1 VKPAPTAGSTEVEKG
16 PQARSGR
23 RRKPEIWHCRSLK
36 EGEEEMSERS
46 KVTLPQLLQMKRSG
60 RKVTMITAYDYPT
73 GVWAER
79 AAIDIVLVGDSMAMT
94 VLGYPNTLP
103 ATMAELI
110 AHSQAVTRGCETP
123 FVLGDMPYMSYQ
135 PSIEMAV
142 QNAGR
147 FMSEGACDGIK
158 LEGGMADTV
167 EAIVKAGIPVMG
179 HLGLTPQSASALGGF
194 KVQGK
199 DALMAKRIIDDA
211 RALEEAGAFSILLEC
226 VPSRVSKL
234 VTERA
239 EIPIISIGAG
249 PDCDGQVLIFHDMFG
264 LYPAFT
270 PKFAK
275 QYADL
280 GTEIVEGLKRYGE
293 EVRGGL
299 FPEPKHCF
307 TISNEQYEELLALLE

>member
-1 VKPAPTAGSTEVEKG
+1 
-16 PQARSGR
+16 
-23 RRKPEIWHCRSLK
+23 
-36 EGEEEMSERS
+36 MNERT
-46 KVTLPQLLQMKRSG
+46 KVTLPQLLELKGSG
-60 RKVTMITAYDYPT
+60 QKITMITAYDYPT

-94 VLGYPNTLP
+94 VLGHPTTLP

-110 AHSQAVTRGCETP
+110 THSQAVIRGCKTP

-135 PSIEMAV
+135 PSVEMAV

-147 FMSEGACDGIK
+147 FMSEGGCDGIK
-158 LEGGMADTV
+158 LEGGMVDRV

-179 HLGLTPQSASALGGF
+179 HLGLTPQSASMLGGF

-211 RALEEAGAFSILLEC
+211 KALEEAGAFSILLEC
-226 VPSRVSKL
+226 VPSKVSKL
-234 VTERA
+234 VTGRA

-275 QYADL
+275 RYADL
-280 GTEIVEGLKRYGE
+280 GEMIVEGLKQYGE
-293 EVRGGL
+293 EVRAGI

-307 TISNEQYEELLALLE
+307 TIPDQQYEELLAMLA

>member
-1 VKPAPTAGSTEVEKG
+1 
-16 PQARSGR
+16 
-23 RRKPEIWHCRSLK
+23 
-36 EGEEEMSERS
+36 
-46 KVTLPQLLQMKRSG
+46 
-60 RKVTMITAYDYPT
+60 
-73 GVWAER
+73 
-79 AAIDIVLVGDSMAMT
+79 
-94 VLGYPNTLP
+94 
-103 ATMAELI
+103 
-110 AHSQAVTRGCETP
+110 
-123 FVLGDMPYMSYQ
+123 MSYQ
-135 PSIEMAV
+135 PSVEMAV

-147 FMSEGACDGIK
+147 FMSEGGCDGIK
-158 LEGGMADTV
+158 LEGAMTDRV

-179 HLGLTPQSASALGGF
+179 HLGLTPQSASMLGGF

-211 RALEEAGAFSILLEC
+211 KALEEAGAFSVLLEC

-249 PDCDGQVLIFHDMFG
+249 LYCDGQVLIFHDMFG

-280 GTEIVEGLKRYGE
+280 GETIVQGLKRFGE
-293 EVRGGL
+293 EVRGGV

-307 TISNEQYEELLALLE
+307 TIPGEQYEELLAMLD

>member
-1 VKPAPTAGSTEVEKG
+1 
-16 PQARSGR
+16 
-23 RRKPEIWHCRSLK
+23 
-36 EGEEEMSERS
+36 
-46 KVTLPQLLQMKRSG
+46 
-60 RKVTMITAYDYPT
+60 MITAYDYPT

-79 AAIDIVLVGDSMAMT
+79 AAIDILLVGDSMAMT

-110 AHSQAVTRGCETP
+110 AHSQAVTRGNSNS

-135 PSIEMAV
+135 PSVEMAV

-147 FMSEGACDGIK
+147 FMSERRCDGIK
-158 LEGGMADTV
+158 LEGGAPMADRV
-167 EAIVKAGIPVMG
+167 EAIVNSGIPVMG
-179 HLGLTPQSASALGGF
+179 HLGLTPQSMSMLGGF
-194 KVQGK
+194 KAQGK
-199 DALMAKRIIDDA
+199 DALMAKKILDDA
-211 RALEEAGAFSILLEC
+211 KILEEAGAFSILLEA
-226 VPSRVSKL
+226 VPSKVSNL

-239 EIPIISIGAG
+239 GIPIIGIGAG

-280 GTEIVEGLKRYGE
+280 GKVIVEGLERYAD
-293 EVRGGL
+293 EVREGI

-307 TISNEQYEELLALLE
+307 TISDQQYGDLLAMLE

>member
-1 VKPAPTAGSTEVEKG
+1 M
-16 PQARSGR
+16 R
-23 RRKPEIWHCRSLK
+23 
-36 EGEEEMSERS
+36 ERA
-46 KVTLPQLLQMKRSG
+46 KVTLPQLWEMKRSG
-60 RKVTMITAYDYPT
+60 QKITMITAYDYPT

-79 AAIDIVLVGDSMAMT
+79 AALDIVLVGDSMAMT
-94 VLGYPNTLP
+94 VLGYDTTLP

-110 AHSQAVTRGCETP
+110 AHSQAVTRGCKTP

-135 PSIEMAV
+135 PSVEMAV

-147 FMSEGACDGIK
+147 FMSEGRCDGIK
-158 LEGGMADTV
+158 LEGRMTERV
-167 EAIVKAGIPVMG
+167 EAIVNAGIPVMG
-179 HLGLTPQSASALGGF
+179 HLGLTPQSASMLGGF

-199 DALMAKRIIDDA
+199 DALMAKTILDDA
-211 RALEEAGAFSILLEC
+211 KALEEAGAFSVLLEC

-280 GTEIVEGLKRYGE
+280 GETIVQGLERFAE
-293 EVRGGL
+293 EVRGGV

-307 TISNEQYEELLALLE
+307 TISGDQYEELLAMLE

>member
-1 VKPAPTAGSTEVEKG
+1 
-16 PQARSGR
+16 
-23 RRKPEIWHCRSLK
+23 
-36 EGEEEMSERS
+36 MSERT
-46 KVTLPQLLQMKRSG
+46 KVTIPQLWAMKKASQ
-60 RKVTMITAYDYPT
+60 KITMITAYDYPT

-79 AAIDIVLVGDSMAMT
+79 AAIDILLVGDSMAMT
-94 VLGYPNTLP
+94 VLGYSTTLP

-110 AHSQAVTRGCETP
+110 AHSQAVTRGNKNS

-158 LEGGMADTV
+158 LEGGLPMADRV
-167 EAIVKAGIPVMG
+167 EAIVNAGIPVMG
-179 HLGLTPQSASALGGF
+179 HLGLTPQSMSMLGGF
-194 KVQGK
+194 KAQGK
-199 DALMAKRIIDDA
+199 DAHMAKKIIDDA
-211 RALEEAGAFSILLEC
+211 KALEEAGAFSILLEA

-239 EIPIISIGAG
+239 EIPIIGIGAG

-275 QYADL
+275 RYAEL
-280 GTEIVEGLKRYGE
+280 GEMIVEGLQRYRD
-293 EVRGGL
+293 EVREGV

-307 TISNEQYEELLALLE
+307 TITDEQYEQLLAMLE

>member
-1 VKPAPTAGSTEVEKG
+1 
-16 PQARSGR
+16 
-23 RRKPEIWHCRSLK
+23 
-36 EGEEEMSERS
+36 MSERT
-46 KVTLPQLLQMKRSG
+46 KVTLPQLLEMKEGGQRI
-60 RKVTMITAYDYPT
+60 TMITAYDYPT

-94 VLGYPNTLP
+94 VLGYSTTLP

-110 AHSQAVTRGCETP
+110 AHSQAVTRGCKSS

-135 PSIEMAV
+135 PSIEIAV

-158 LEGGMADTV
+158 LEGGITMADRV
-167 EAIVKAGIPVMG
+167 EAIINAGIPVMG
-179 HLGLTPQSASALGGF
+179 HLGLTPQSMSMLGGF

-211 RALEEAGAFSILLEC
+211 KVLEEAGAFSILLEC
-226 VPSRVSKL
+226 VPSKVTKL

-249 PDCDGQVLIFHDMFG
+249 PDCDGQLLIFHDMFG

-275 QYADL
+275 QYADV
-280 GTEIVEGLKRYGE
+280 GETIVQGLKRYAE
-293 EVRGGL
+293 EVREGL
-299 FPEPKHCF
+299 FPEPKHGF
-307 TISNEQYEELLALLE
+307 TIRDEQYEELLEMLD

>member
-1 VKPAPTAGSTEVEKG
+1 MEEQKMTERG
-16 PQARSGR
+16 
-23 RRKPEIWHCRSLK
+23 
-36 EGEEEMSERS
+36 
-46 KVTLPQLLQMKRSG
+46 KVTLPQLFEMKQRG
-60 RKVTMITAYDYPT
+60 EKITMITAYDYPT

-79 AAIDIVLVGDSMAMT
+79 AGIDIVLVGDSMAMT
-94 VLGYPNTLP
+94 VLGYSTTLP

-110 AHSQAVTRGCETP
+110 SHSQAVTRGCKTS

-147 FMSEGACDGIK
+147 FMSEGGCDGVK
-158 LEGGMADTV
+158 LEGGITMADRV
-167 EAIVKAGIPVMG
+167 EAIVNAGIPVMG
-179 HLGLTPQSASALGGF
+179 HLGLTPQSMSMLGGF

-211 RALEEAGAFSILLEC
+211 KVLEEAGVFAVLLEC
-226 VPSRVSKL
+226 VPAKVSKL
-234 VTERA
+234 ITERA

-249 PDCDGQVLIFHDMFG
+249 PDCDGQLLIFHDMFG

-275 QYADL
+275 QYADV
-280 GTEIVEGLKRYGE
+280 GETIVQGLKRYAE
-293 EVRGGL
+293 EVREGL

-307 TISNEQYEELLALLE
+307 TISDQQYEELLKILE

>member
-1 VKPAPTAGSTEVEKG
+1 
-16 PQARSGR
+16 
-23 RRKPEIWHCRSLK
+23 
-36 EGEEEMSERS
+36 MSERT
-46 KVTLPQLLQMKRSG
+46 KVTLPQLLEMKRSG
-60 RKVTMITAYDYPT
+60 QKITMITAYDYPT

-79 AAIDIVLVGDSMAMT
+79 AGIDIVLVGDSMAMT
-94 VLGYPNTLP
+94 VLGYSTTLP

-110 AHSQAVTRGCETP
+110 AHSQAVTRGCKSA

-147 FMSEGACDGIK
+147 FMSEGGCDGVK
-158 LEGGMADTV
+158 LEGGITMADRV
-167 EAIVKAGIPVMG
+167 EAIVNAGIPVMG
-179 HLGLTPQSASALGGF
+179 HLGLTPQSMSMLGGF

-199 DALMAKRIIDDA
+199 DAQMAKRIIDDA
-211 RALEEAGAFSILLEC
+211 KVLEEAGAFAVLLEC
-226 VPSRVSKL
+226 VPAKVSKL
-234 VTERA
+234 TTERA

-249 PDCDGQVLIFHDMFG
+249 LDCDGQLLIFHDMFG

-275 QYADL
+275 RYADV
-280 GTEIVEGLKRYGE
+280 GEIIVQGLKCYAE
-293 EVRGGL
+293 EVRAGL

-307 TISNEQYEELLALLE
+307 TISEQQYEELLKMLE

>member
-1 VKPAPTAGSTEVEKG
+1 
-16 PQARSGR
+16 
-23 RRKPEIWHCRSLK
+23 
-36 EGEEEMSERS
+36 
-46 KVTLPQLLQMKRSG
+46 MKKASQ
-60 RKVTMITAYDYPT
+60 KITMITAYDYPT

-79 AAIDIVLVGDSMAMT
+79 AAIDILLVGDSMAMT
-94 VLGYPNTLP
+94 VLGYSTTLP

-110 AHSQAVTRGCETP
+110 AHSQAVTRGNKNS

-158 LEGGMADTV
+158 LEGGLPMADRV
-167 EAIVKAGIPVMG
+167 EAIVNAGIPVMG
-179 HLGLTPQSASALGGF
+179 HLGLTPQSMSMLGGF
-194 KVQGK
+194 KAQGK
-199 DALMAKRIIDDA
+199 DAHMAKKIIDDA
-211 RALEEAGAFSILLEC
+211 KALEEAGAFSILLEA

-239 EIPIISIGAG
+239 EIPIIGIGAG

-275 QYADL
+275 RYAEL
-280 GTEIVEGLKRYGE
+280 GEMIVEGLERYRD
-293 EVRGGL
+293 EVREGV

-307 TISNEQYEELLALLE
+307 TITDEQYEQLLAMLE

>member
-1 VKPAPTAGSTEVEKG
+1 
-16 PQARSGR
+16 
-23 RRKPEIWHCRSLK
+23 
-36 EGEEEMSERS
+36 MSERA
-46 KVTLPQLLQMKRSG
+46 KVTLPQLWEMKRSG
-60 RKVTMITAYDYPT
+60 QKITMITAYDYPT

-94 VLGYPNTLP
+94 VLGYSTTLP

-110 AHSQAVTRGCETP
+110 AHSQAVTRGCKTP

-135 PSIEMAV
+135 PSVEMAV

-147 FMSEGACDGIK
+147 FMSEGGCDGIK
-158 LEGGMADTV
+158 LEGGMTDKV
-167 EAIVKAGIPVMG
+167 EAIVNAGIPVMG
-179 HLGLTPQSASALGGF
+179 HLGLTPQSASMLGGF

-211 RALEEAGAFSILLEC
+211 KALEEAGAFSVLLEC

-239 EIPIISIGAG
+239 QIPIISIGAG
-249 PDCDGQVLIFHDMFG
+249 PDCHGQVLIFHDMFG

-280 GTEIVEGLKRYGE
+280 GETIVQGLKRFGE
-293 EVRGGL
+293 EVRGGV

-307 TISNEQYEELLALLE
+307 TISGEQYEELLAMLE

>member
-1 VKPAPTAGSTEVEKG
+1 
-16 PQARSGR
+16 
-23 RRKPEIWHCRSLK
+23 
-36 EGEEEMSERS
+36 MSERT
-46 KVTLPQLLQMKRSG
+46 KVTLPQLLEMKERG
-60 RKVTMITAYDYPT
+60 QKVTMITAYDYPT

-94 VLGYPNTLP
+94 VLGYSTTLP

-110 AHSQAVTRGCETP
+110 SHSQAVTRGCKSS

-135 PSIEMAV
+135 PSIEIAV

-147 FMSEGACDGIK
+147 FMSEGGCDGIK
-158 LEGGMADTV
+158 LEGGITMADRA
-167 EAIVKAGIPVMG
+167 EAIVNAGIPVMG
-179 HLGLTPQSASALGGF
+179 HLGLTPQSMSMLGGF

-211 RALEEAGAFSILLEC
+211 KVLEEAGAFAVLLEC
-226 VPSRVSKL
+226 VPSKVSKL
-234 VTERA
+234 ITERA

-249 PDCDGQVLIFHDMFG
+249 PDCDGQLLIFHDMFG

-275 QYADL
+275 QYADV
-280 GTEIVEGLKRYGE
+280 GETIVQGLKSYAE
-293 EVRGGL
+293 EVREGL
-299 FPEPKHCF
+299 FPEPKHGF
-307 TISNEQYEELLALLE
+307 TISDQQYEELLKMLE

>member
-1 VKPAPTAGSTEVEKG
+1 MTE
-16 PQARSGR
+16 RT
-23 RRKPEIWHCRSLK
+23 
-36 EGEEEMSERS
+36 
-46 KVTLPQLLQMKRSG
+46 KVSLPQLWQMKRSG
-60 RKVTMITAYDYPT
+60 QKITMITAYDYPT

-79 AAIDIVLVGDSMAMT
+79 AEMDIVLVGDSMAMT
-94 VLGYPNTLP
+94 VLGHSTTLP

-110 AHSQAVTRGCETP
+110 THSQAVTRGCRTP

-135 PSIEMAV
+135 PSIAMAV

-147 FMSEGACDGIK
+147 FMSEGGCDGIK
-158 LEGGMADTV
+158 LEGGIAMADRA

-179 HLGLTPQSASALGGF
+179 HLGLTPQSMSMLGGF

-199 DALMAKRIIDDA
+199 DALMAKSIIDDA
-211 RALEEAGAFSILLEC
+211 KALEEAGAFSVLLEC
-226 VPSRVSKL
+226 VPSKVSAL

-239 EIPIISIGAG
+239 EIPIIGIGAG

-270 PKFAK
+270 PRFAK

-280 GTEIVEGLKRYGE
+280 GETIVEGLKRYGE
-293 EVRGGL
+293 EVREGL

-307 TISNEQYEELLALLE
+307 TISDQQYEELLTMLR

>member
-1 VKPAPTAGSTEVEKG
+1 
-16 PQARSGR
+16 
-23 RRKPEIWHCRSLK
+23 
-36 EGEEEMSERS
+36 MSERS
-46 KVTLPQLLQMKRSG
+46 KVTLPQLLEMKG
-60 RKVTMITAYDYPT
+60 RGQKITMITAYDYPT
-73 GVWAER
+73 GVFADR
-79 AAIDIVLVGDSMAMT
+79 AGIDIVLVGDSMAMT
-94 VLGYPNTLP
+94 VLGYSTTLP

-110 AHSQAVTRGCETP
+110 SHSQAVTRGCKNS

-135 PSIEMAV
+135 PSIEIAV

-147 FMSEGACDGIK
+147 FMSEGGCDGIK
-158 LEGGMADTV
+158 LEGGITMADKV
-167 EAIVKAGIPVMG
+167 EAIVNAGIPVMG
-179 HLGLTPQSASALGGF
+179 HLGLTPQSMSMLGGF

-211 RALEEAGAFSILLEC
+211 KVLEEAGAFSILLEC
-226 VPSRVSKL
+226 VPSKVSKL

-249 PDCDGQVLIFHDMFG
+249 PDCDGQLLIFHDMFG

-275 QYADL
+275 QYADV
-280 GTEIVEGLKRYGE
+280 GETIVQGLERYAE

-299 FPEPKHCF
+299 FPEPKHGF
-307 TISNEQYEELLALLE
+307 TISDQQYEELLKMLE

>member
-1 VKPAPTAGSTEVEKG
+1 
-16 PQARSGR
+16 
-23 RRKPEIWHCRSLK
+23 
-36 EGEEEMSERS
+36 MSERT
-46 KVTLPQLLQMKRSG
+46 KVTLPQLLEMRESG
-60 RKVTMITAYDYPT
+60 EKITMITAYDYPT

-94 VLGYPNTLP
+94 VLGYSTTLP

-110 AHSQAVTRGCETP
+110 AHSQAVTRGCKNS

-135 PSIEMAV
+135 PSMEIAV

-147 FMSEGACDGIK
+147 FMSEGACDGVK
-158 LEGGMADTV
+158 LEGGITMADRV
-167 EAIVKAGIPVMG
+167 EAIVNSGIPVMG
-179 HLGLTPQSASALGGF
+179 HLGLTPQSMSMLGGF

-199 DALMAKRIIDDA
+199 DALMAKRIIEDA
-211 RALEEAGAFSILLEC
+211 KVLEEAGVFSILLEC
-226 VPSRVSKL
+226 VPSKVSKL

-249 PDCDGQVLIFHDMFG
+249 PDCDGQLLIFHDMFG

-275 QYADL
+275 QYADV
-280 GTEIVEGLKRYGE
+280 GETIVQGLKRYVE
-293 EVRGGL
+293 EVREGL
-299 FPEPKHCF
+299 FPEPRHGF
-307 TISNEQYEELLALLE
+307 TISDQQYEELLGMLE